1 MQLKTQ
7 WINKNQVAVLKG
19 NKVVAAPKI
28 RYFSDRSR
36 FLSTQGN
43 AKTKNV
49 IGMIN
54 CVANGCFRCATG
66 FERCE
71 QDCYNACY
79 ANRTHFAL
87 KNKKDSFDVI
97 SNGMENDFFH
107 INLPDG
113 ENPNYKLNTLKMWR
127 FGSETSDSSLALSL
141 GIIEPWI
148 QNNSDKY
155 FIGINSDYF
164 FVQAEKLKRLANY
177 NNLVIGHT
185 VSMWFGEDDLQNR
198 LKQIERYQDYG
209 IPTVVWITTNPEWL
223 SSKKEER
230 KQESLVKKILKLV
243 SPEQIVEVPFHS
255 YGKYQDPVLKI
266 NPDGYC
272 CEFRKCK
279 GCKILC
285 GVRYLK
291 QK

>member
-7 WINKNQVAVLKG
+7 WINKSQVAILRG
-19 NKVVAAPKI
+19 NQVVAASKV
-28 RYFSDRSR
+28 RYFSDRR

-43 AKTKNV
+43 AKTKGV
-49 IGMIN
+49 VGMIN

-66 FERCE
+66 FEKCE

-79 ANRTHFAL
+79 ANKTYYAL
-87 KNKKDSFDVI
+87 KNKKDSFNVI

-107 INLPDG
+107 INLPEG
-113 ENPNYKLNTLKMWR
+113 ESPNYKLNTLKIWR

-141 GIIEPWI
+141 DIIEPWI
-148 QNNSDKY
+148 KNNPDKS
-155 FIGINSDYF
+155 FVGINSDYF
-164 FVQAEKLKRLANY
+164 FVSAEKLRKLSAYDNI
-177 NNLVIGHT
+177 VIGHT

-198 LKQIERYQDYG
+198 LKQIERYQGYG
-209 IPTVVWITTNPEWL
+209 IPTVVWITTNPDWL

-230 KQESLVKKILKLV
+230 KQQKLVKDILKLV
-243 SPEQIVEVPFHS
+243 SPNQIIEVPFHK
-255 YGKYQDPVLKI
+255 YRKYQEPVLKI

-285 GVRYLK
+285 GVRFLK